1 MDRELRLQIAE
12 EGADDERLAQLTGYL
27 RAELLPLDV
36 DEVTSPQAGDAP
48 PGSRA
53 VGIAAVGALLVALSQ
68 SADSLTSVVTA
79 IRSWLKRG
87 DSGVRSVRLEIDGD
101 ALELSRVTQAEQDR
115 LVELFI
121 NRHSAGDG
129 AIWPADAKP

>member
-1 MDRELRLQIAE
+1 MDRELRLQITE

-27 RAELLPLDV
+27 RAELVPLDV
-36 DEVTSPQAGDAP
+36 DNVASPRAGDAP

-53 VGIAAVGALLVALSQ
+53 GDIAAVGALLVALSQ
-68 SADSLTSVVTA
+68 SADSLASVVTA

-101 ALELSRVTQAEQDR
+101 ALELSRASQAEQDR
-115 LVELFI
+115 LIELFV
-121 NRHSAGDG
+121 NRHSAADG
-129 AIWPADAKP
+129 APWPADAKP